1 MAVFK
6 ATQNKSDSAGKFK
19 ATKNRSYDS
28 TLVYDWENRNK
39 ESYDALE
46 KYRQRINS
54 GGYLSADDLT
64 AYRKALDSYVE
75 TSTSLRGF
83 SKAMGQGKDDDDA
96 WTKTIADM
104 ESGYKGISDYFSQ
117 WKTEDAFKKSVEAQK
132 DREQKL
138 SLDTN
143 AYRGEL
149 EALEKQRDELIKELD
164 ANDSSIGTANVD
176 RGAMDLVS
184 QIDDLEKKIQEKKL
198 YLSEADRLQEG
209 VRLASVS
216 GSEDF
221 DAFDDYVSTEYGEG
235 FSWDKLFKNDYG
247 LGYEDLTYEYINNQ
261 NGIRAEIDRK
271 HSIYSKG
278 SGDGESRFKA
288 NGYDLMQENEIAI
301 YNYYYAKEG
310 KEAAEKYLNSI
321 QETLNSRKAAGMYEN
336 LEDNFLLEMAFG
348 VVAGVDQFKSGMGGL
363 ADAVTGNDD
372 YKAPSATQMAS
383 GMVREDLADVDLKWY
398 NFKDKAWGDANIF
411 GNSLGQAAYD
421 SVTTTSN
428 MLPSIL
434 ASTAVN
440 LVAPGAGSIVGTG
453 ILGASAGGNAYREM
467 INLGY
472 DKGQARAYAAMVG
485 GSEALLQYA
494 LGGISSLGGGTEGI
508 FQTVAGKLLPHV
520 DKAFARTAIKLGAN
534 MLDEGLEEGLQ
545 EILTPWFQNLVLNAD
560 AKVDWSEVAYS
571 SLLGALTAGIM
582 EGGGTVSGEVN
593 TYTQG
598 RKLLKSDFSAERL
611 AEIGKTFS
619 ADTVAYQLAGKVNEN
634 TSAYTIGR
642 LFNEIGA
649 TMTEQNVNDITN
661 ALVAKGWDEATAR
674 KNAEAIAYVIEGGH
688 LTDSQIA
695 FIEANEGLAE
705 AARATLFEAN
715 TTWNQRANGYNDA
728 VMALAQEQSGVKSSR
743 TNPAQQSEENAP
755 TADTV
760 DAISES
766 GVESASEADTGPAK
780 FKSIASIKNKRATLA
795 MEDGTEADAR
805 DVDLDPDD
813 GVRIETIASI
823 DGITSTDA
831 NFILKTLR
839 ENTGASAQM
848 DALGAKDAYKY
859 GFYGFSKDM
868 MTKHAVFANSL
879 SQAQRDA
886 IYEAGQK
893 ARQSQIEKAA
903 PKTTAKQ
910 RGVYFDYGGGNVVA
924 FKDADKSSLT
934 EDKRKAGVQV
944 AMILN
949 KLGIGGSIYFFESYR
964 NAKGQLVYKDSSG
977 KEVKAPNGWY
987 SEKDGSIHI
996 DLNSGRAGN
1005 GLVLYTLSHELTHF
1019 IEQWSPKKYKVL
1031 ADFLIEN
1038 YEKGQSVDALVRN
1051 KQAKLSANRGEKV
1064 SYDEAYSEV
1073 VADSMEAMLADGNVL
1088 EKLIELKAKDQGLF
1102 MKMKQFFD
1110 NLLTKIR
1117 NAYKG
1122 LTPDSAE
1129 GNAVLEMTDAI
1140 ERIQQLFAEAL
1151 VDASE
1156 NFQSAMESVVET
1168 NAEAVAENEI
1178 LTDGAVVTDG
1188 NGKKYSIKSMKHD
1201 IAEGQMFEDL
1211 KKYCGWSQKQV
1222 NDLRK
1227 NLTALVEYM
1236 TPFRDILDMN
1246 EAYDREG
1253 RRFSPYKPNSDPLY
1267 KISMDFSTL
1276 CSKRLLTQYVIE
1288 KLQLRENRPMSAEE
1302 QMAIRDML
1310 IEYRKVEKGLQVAC
1324 AMCYVEAARLKSPKQ
1339 IQKWLADPATQM
1351 KNYFA
1356 DKDPEFSAYIKEKQS
1371 DFKESRGYARNA
1383 TKKDMKAKDITELNK
1398 IRPRLRSQYQV
1409 SAEEQKVIDRAV
1421 SLPNSTFL
1429 TAGNLA
1435 SLSESDPVIYS
1446 AYTAFVRTA
1455 TRSKSLET
1463 DEPYYYGDSTRDN
1476 GNGIVVTDS
1485 FIEEVNR
1492 ENGMRFSSW
1501 SDWRIQHLLDYITA
1515 VIDNSVRGAAMHG
1528 YTKFGE
1534 EVRVLG
1540 KTGMM
1545 FNMSGVPGSQTGLNE
1560 DGSLNFS
1567 PTESMDV
1574 DEAIQ
1579 LREEFPEHAGLQCIG
1594 VSDAHIIALL
1604 RSDIIDYVIPYHT
1617 SGLNAV
1623 LRRMVNIFGWDD
1635 YTGTQHAAIDKSIKY
1650 DDAVDKEHW
1659 HEEPVYS
1666 EFFVGYDTGM
1676 TGIEAMRES
1685 AKRYAQMCRDRGL
1698 TPKFEKFL
1706 KEENYWKLLIDRKMI
1721 NQKTGNLIRQKAVTP
1736 TFDFD
1741 TIKEVVDRHVKNYDS
1756 NLEARALD
1764 HIVENWDSIPQRIK
1778 DLKKQGTAKAKKT
1791 KKAVDTLANQ
1801 TLAAQGIDTSAVQ
1814 SSIREGMTDQERYEA
1829 LKGKQITVITD
1840 GKSAEYAS
1848 DIASLEA
1855 LKTRAK
1861 SKAEKIIKPL
1871 ATKLGILGKTLSAAD
1886 VEIEFIFSANKGLP
1900 ESMHKQLRYGGSY
1913 VDFAKALI
1921 NLDHVLETAVLVEVH
1936 GDKYA
1941 GTVRANEN
1949 LEAVY
1954 VLFGAFRDGKH
1965 IIPVQMEIKKSSDI
1979 GGRLYMTVAMTKIE
1993 ADVVGSTPGKNRTH
2007 SLVPASE
2014 YSLADIFREI
2024 NTTDAHFLKYLPD
2037 GFLSEEQIT
2046 AKEGAIAEDTA
2057 RIDGYERRNSD
2068 RAEAVELSDAHTQYS
2083 LREEAPPKRT
2093 IKAYK
2098 VFRVADGKLY
2108 PPKIAN
2114 LTDDESL
2121 NVPLS
2126 RDPRKGKS
2134 RVTATG
2140 NDTPVGVWINADVGG
2155 IAVDENGEAILNTN
2169 GRIKVYD
2176 LNGMKGDGRFD
2187 EKTTLAFRPGWHLGS
2202 IPEAI
2207 QFLLGDGT
2215 MPDDLVYAE
2224 CEIAADIDYQ
2234 AAAMSYGVRPS
2245 GKFVHA
2251 DAGLPAV
2258 PVDGYYKYKTNP
2270 KTDTHP
2276 WFISGAIKVNRI
2288 IGDAERRA
2296 ICAKEGITIA
2306 PRYSGVDIE
2315 PTDIWENGQPE
2326 VAKDLTPYKKSQKN
2340 YDNEQL
2346 LAKTLE
2352 KIKALSAGNPKLG
2365 YIQRELD
2372 FNSQGILDE
2381 IEKAK
2386 LDVDA
2391 LRSSYEKHGFN
2402 PYYFDTDEEVG
2413 DSVQYSDRDFLA
2425 EDQLKGNYT
2434 VSEITEMFDAWNSD
2448 TELSEL
2454 SKKVFAKL
2462 QEIQDSRSRPSSIIG
2477 FYTKPYPIS
2486 FKSNAYIQKE
2496 FYHTPNGVFIERL
2509 NDRNYGITY
2518 NLEYFKSASDQEK
2531 AHVLLHEAIH
2541 ACTVSAIQV
2550 AERRIPKHA
2559 DPLLF
2564 NSLDDWSEEQKAGLT
2579 LIQTFLQVRTAN
2591 ERNEYGQ
2598 KDVYEMVAE
2607 MANPEFRAMLKK
2619 ERLWN
2624 RIVDAIKRIFGI
2636 EQRTA
2641 YDAVS
2646 NALEKILEVDG
2657 AHYSERETESVS
2669 NRSLLANAF
2678 EGVAKNDLEKQ
2689 KIQEYR
2695 NQISLINAEEQK
2707 LSELNQ
2713 KIKDLSFA
2721 KGPKDTKAIRDMQ
2734 FEARQTANRINTMD
2748 KILLRLEASKPLQDV
2763 LTREKEMVR
2772 KREQQKSKEALE
2784 AYREKATNTQRELLK
2799 KWQDSRKKGIDSRQR
2814 TAMRHKIK
2822 DIVNELNQYLLK
2834 GTKDRH
2840 VPIGLQKAVA
2850 EALNAVNMDSVGA
2863 DERIAKLNDELLKAK
2878 TPEEIQEISKRI
2890 EHIREMGDRMDEKL
2904 KKLKTAYDEFLDSDD
2919 PLIANSHDDAVA
2931 AHMMRLIVQVGDTPL
2946 RDMNMDQLQAVYDV
2960 YKIVLATIRNANKSF
2975 KDNKN
2980 REISTRANQV
2990 MAEIDNLGVKRGK
3003 RPVFMDWVE
3012 KFGWDGLKPVYAMEH
3027 IGSKGL
3033 IDAYNNVRAGEDV
3046 WAKDIVEAR
3055 EYYLEKFRKYKHD
3068 SWDFDKKL
3076 KFTSTTGKNFEL
3088 TLDQIMSLYA
3098 YSKRDQAADHLKY
3111 GGIVFDPKTEVVEKT
3126 KSGIKVKYNLAD
3138 ATAYNISEET
3148 LADIISTLT
3157 DEQKGFVDE
3166 MQTYLSDVM
3175 GAKGNEVSLAM
3186 YDVKLFK
3193 EKHYFPLKSAHQYMA
3208 KAKEQAQGD
3217 VKIKNS
3223 GFSKET
3229 KPHAKNPIVLSSF
3242 MDVWTSHVNEMSM
3255 YHAFVLPMEDFYRI
3269 YNYTTPSKNENLP
3282 TEGVNAYIE
3291 NAYGAGATGYIEQML
3306 KDLNGGARADSRTG
3320 FINKMMGLY
3329 KKGAVFASLSVVVQ
3343 QPSAIA
3349 RAAALVDTKY
3359 FIGPKVDSLRHKA
3372 LWAEV
3377 KQYAPVAIIKEMG
3390 YFDTN
3395 MGKST
3400 HDYITG
3406 QEYSGFKAKMKAL
3419 VTDSNYRDEI
3429 LSKAPALA
3437 DEIAWCSIWEAVKRE
3452 TKAKYPGLDVNG
3464 EPFLMLAGSRFTEVI
3479 TKTQVYDSVLSRSAM
3494 MRSKDTGMKMA
3505 TAFMA
3510 EPTTSINMISDALL
3524 QGKRGNTK
3532 YCRATIGAVIAS
3544 QIINSIL
3551 VSFVYAGRDD
3561 DEDET
3566 YAEKYIGTLTGE
3578 ILDSLNPA
3586 TYIPFIKDIVSI
3598 VQGYDVERSDMSV
3611 VSDLWNAWQKL
3622 GSNNLSVYRKVEG
3635 FAGSIA
3641 QIFGLP
3647 VKNIMRDVRGIY
3659 QTIMSFVNGPQT
3671 TAAGIGYAVKSAIPE
3686 WIGGG
3691 DTSNQNQLYEAYLSG
3706 DETQIARVESRY
3718 KDQSSINS
3726 AIRKALRENDPRILK
3741 AAQAVM
3747 NGNGIERA
3755 NIAREIA
3762 AEGHFDLQDIQAAI
3776 NAEIDKLRKEAKG
3789 N

>member
-6 ATQNKSDSAGKFK
+6 ATQNKSDSVGKFK

-28 TLVYDWENRNK
+28 TLVYDWETRNK
-39 ESYDALE
+39 DAYDALE

-54 GGYLSADDLT
+54 GGYLSTDDLT

-348 VVAGVDQFKSGMGGL
+348 VVAGVDQFKSGMEGL
-363 ADAVTGNDD
+363 ADAITGNDE
-372 YKAPSATQMAS
+372 YKSPSSTQMVS

-472 DKGQARAYAAMVG
+472 DKGQARSYAALVG

-582 EGGGTVSGEVN
+582 EGPGTIAGEVN
-593 TYTQG
+593 AYTQG

-674 KNAEAIAYVIEGGH
+674 KNAEALAYVIEGGQ

-715 TTWNQRANGYNDA
+715 TTWNQRAMVYNDA
-728 VMALAQEQSGVKSSR
+728 VMALAQEQTGAKSSR
-743 TNPAQQSEENAP
+743 TNPAQQSEEHAP

-760 DAISES
+760 DTLSES
-766 GVESASEADTGPAK
+766 GAESASEADTGPAK

-795 MEDGTEADAR
+795 LEDGTEADAR

-823 DGITSTDA
+823 DGITANDA
-831 NFILKTLR
+831 NFVLKTLR

-848 DALGAKDAYKY
+848 DALGAKDAFKY
-859 GFYGFSKDM
+859 GFYGFSKDL
-868 MTKHAVFANSL
+868 MTKQAVFANSL
-879 SQAQRDA
+879 TPAQRDA

-893 ARQSQIEKAA
+893 ARQQQIEKAS
-903 PKTTAKQ
+903 PKTTSKQ
-910 RGVYFDYGGGNVVA
+910 RGIYFDHGGGNVVA
-924 FKDADKSSLT
+924 FKDADKKTLT
-934 EDKRKAGVQV
+934 EDKRKAGVQ
-944 AMILN
+944 AALILN

-1073 VADSMEAMLADGNVL
+1073 IADSMEAMLADGNVL

-1178 LTDGAVVTDG
+1178 LTDGAVVRDG

-1211 KKYCGWSQKQV
+1211 KKYCGWTQKQV

-1246 EAYDREG
+1246 ESYDREG

-1351 KNYFA
+1351 RNYFA

-1398 IRPRLRSQYQV
+1398 IRPRLRSQYHV
-1409 SAEEQKVIDRAV
+1409 SAEEQKIIDRAV

-1579 LREEFPEHAGLQCIG
+1579 LRDEFPEHAGLQCIG
-1594 VSDAHIIALL
+1594 VSDDHIIALL

-1623 LRRMVNIFGWDD
+1623 LRRMVNIYGWAD
-1635 YTGTQHAAIDKSIKY
+1635 YTGTQHAAIDKSIKFE
-1650 DDAVDKEHW
+1650 DAVDKEHW

-1676 TGIEAMRES
+1676 TGIEAMKES

-1721 NQKTGNLIRQKAVTP
+1721 NQKTGNLIRQKPVTP

-1756 NLEARALD
+1756 NLESRALN

-1801 TLAAQGIDTSAVQ
+1801 TLAAQP
-1814 SSIREGMTDQERYEA
+1814 QE
-1829 LKGKQITVITD
+1829 
-1840 GKSAEYAS
+1840 
-1848 DIASLEA
+1848 
-1855 LKTRAK
+1855 
-1861 SKAEKIIKPL
+1861 
-1871 ATKLGILGKTLSAAD
+1871 
-1886 VEIEFIFSANKGLP
+1886 
-1900 ESMHKQLRYGGSY
+1900 
-1913 VDFAKALI
+1913 
-1921 NLDHVLETAVLVEVH
+1921 
-1936 GDKYA
+1936 A
-1941 GTVRANEN
+1941 GT
-1949 LEAVY
+1949 
-1954 VLFGAFRDGKH
+1954 
-1965 IIPVQMEIKKSSDI
+1965 
-1979 GGRLYMTVAMTKIE
+1979 
-1993 ADVVGSTPGKNRTH
+1993 
-2007 SLVPASE
+2007 
-2014 YSLADIFREI
+2014 
-2024 NTTDAHFLKYLPD
+2024 
-2037 GFLSEEQIT
+2037 
-2046 AKEGAIAEDTA
+2046 
-2057 RIDGYERRNSD
+2057 RNSD
-2068 RAEAVELSDAHTQYS
+2068 RYSIDTDSDWDYYDAVLNDQREPVYMRYQPGMELREFDHALWVKKMAEAKQAYGLDDDESDGVEGYVGGKAYDWNVVLRGDPGYERTEFMDFWIEQAINGFSKFHQFAGRTYRNLAFADQSRRNLFLKEHQAGEIVDVNYFASSSKDPNGYVVDGDYVVHMVIDGFGGRDISDSYAIPGQQEVVYLPGTKLRITAVKTANDGHPLIYAQEVKENGKELEADSGGNGQSSSRTNKERQAGNAGGKGHDLGGVYRNRRMDGDGNPLDAQIQRSGDYAREAIELSDANTQYS

-2098 VFRVADGKLY
+2098 VFRVSEDGKLY

-2121 NVPLS
+2121 NKPLS
-2126 RDPRKGKS
+2126 KDKRKGKN
-2134 RVTATG
+2134 RVVATG

-2155 IAVDENGEAILNTN
+2155 IATDESGEAILSSF

-2176 LNGMKGDGRFD
+2176 LNGMKADGSFN
-2187 EKTTLAFRPGWHLGS
+2187 ENTTLAFRPGWHLGS

-2207 QFLLGDGT
+2207 QFLHKDGT

-2234 AAAMSYGVRPS
+2234 AAAMSYGVRAS
-2245 GKFVHA
+2245 GAFVHA

-2306 PRYSGVDIE
+2306 PRYGGKDIE

-2340 YDNEQL
+2340 YDNESL
-2346 LAKTLE
+2346 LARTLE
-2352 KIKALSAGNPKLG
+2352 KIKAMSAKDPTKG

-2391 LRSSYEKHGFN
+2391 LRSAYDKHGFN

-2413 DSVQYSDRDFLA
+2413 SSTQYSDRIDTSGMDEDAKKVIRNLEIRASASRYRKGAYASYSTERIERELERSSASKMDYAKSYIAWVEPIDFLYA
-2425 EDQLKGNYT
+2425 TTTSEAGRAQIEKEAGDLDLDRLRKQTQPIHLT
-2434 VSEITEMFDAWNSD
+2434 VDFETGKIVGHEGRHRMIALHKAGVEKVAVIFDAWNDDRYNTKPVDIMMVGGQEFGSYSRGLD
-2448 TELSEL
+2448 FFAHDMLPLSKRYADAARKLFSEL
-2454 SKKVFAKL
+2454 
-2462 QEIQDSRSRPSSIIG
+2462 DG
-2477 FYTKPYPIS
+2477 
-2486 FKSNAYIQKE
+2486 
-2496 FYHTPNGVFIERL
+2496 
-2509 NDRNYGITY
+2509 GIR
-2518 NLEYFKSASDQEK
+2518 F
-2531 AHVLLHEAIH
+2531 
-2541 ACTVSAIQV
+2541 
-2550 AERRIPKHA
+2550 
-2559 DPLLF
+2559 
-2564 NSLDDWSEEQKAGLT
+2564 
-2579 LIQTFLQVRTAN
+2579 
-2591 ERNEYGQ
+2591 
-2598 KDVYEMVAE
+2598 
-2607 MANPEFRAMLKK
+2607 
-2619 ERLWN
+2619 
-2624 RIVDAIKRIFGI
+2624 
-2636 EQRTA
+2636 
-2641 YDAVS
+2641 
-2646 NALEKILEVDG
+2646 
-2657 AHYSERETESVS
+2657 SERDTESVS

-2678 EGVAKNDLEKQ
+2678 EGVAQNDIEKR

-2695 NQISLINAEEQK
+2695 SQISLINAEERK

-2721 KGPKDTKAIRDMQ
+2721 KGPKDTKAIRDLQ

-2772 KREQQKSKEALE
+2772 KREQQKGKEALE
-2784 AYREKATNTQRELLK
+2784 AYRERATKTQRELLE
-2799 KWQDSRKKGIDSRQR
+2799 KWQESRKKGIDSRQR

-2850 EALNAVNMDSVGA
+2850 EALNAVNMDTVGA

-2890 EHIREMGDRMDEKL
+2890 DNIRQMGDRMDEKL
-2904 KKLKTAYDEFLDSDD
+2904 KRLKTAYDEFIDSDD

-2931 AHMMRLIVQVGDTPL
+2931 AHMMRLIVRVGDTPL
-2946 RDMNMDQLQAVYDV
+2946 RDMTVDQLQDVYDV

-3046 WAKDIVEAR
+3046 WAQDIVEAR
-3055 EYYLEKFRKYKHD
+3055 EYYLDKFRKYKYD
-3068 SWDFDKKL
+3068 SWDFEKKA

-3126 KSGIKVKYNLAD
+3126 KSGIKVKYNVAN

-3148 LADIISTLT
+3148 LADIISALT
-3157 DEQKGFVDE
+3157 ADQKGFVDE
-3166 MQTYLSDVM
+3166 MQTYLADVM

-3186 YDVKLFK
+3186 YDVKLFR

-3269 YNYTTPSKNENLP
+3269 YNYTTPSKNENMP

-3306 KDLNGGARADSRTG
+3306 KDLNGGARTDSRTG
-3320 FINKMMGLY
+3320 IMGKLIGLH

-3359 FIGPKVDSLRHKA
+3359 FIGPKVDHKRHNA
-3372 LWAEV
+3372 LWDEV

-3406 QEYSGFKAKMKAL
+3406 QEYSGFKEKMKAL

-3452 TKAKYPGLDVNG
+3452 TQAQYPGLDARG

-3510 EPTTSINMISDALL
+3510 EPTTSINMIADALL
-3524 QGKRGNTK
+3524 QGKRGNRK
-3532 YCRATIGAVIAS
+3532 YCRAAIGAVIAS

-3566 YAEKYIGTLTGE
+3566 YTEKYIGTLTRE
-3578 ILDSLNPA
+3578 VLDSLNPA

-3598 VQGYDVERSDMSV
+3598 VQGYDVERSDMAII
-3611 VSDLWNAWQKL
+3611 SDLVNAWRKL
-3622 GSNNLSVYRKVEG
+3622 SSDNLSAYRKVEE

-3659 QTIMSFVNGPQT
+3659 QTIMSFVSGPQT
-3671 TAAGIGYAVKSAIPE
+3671 TAAGIGYSVKAVFPK

-3691 DTSNQNQLYEAYLSG
+3691 DTSNQKQLYEAYLSG
-3706 DETQIARVESRY
+3706 DKAQIARVESRY

-3741 AAQAVM
+3741 AAQAVV
-3747 NGNGIERA
+3747 NGNGVERA

-3789 N
+3789 K

>member
-6 ATQNKSDSAGKFK
+6 ATQNKSDSSGKFK

-28 TLVYDWENRNK
+28 ALVSDWETRSR
-39 ESYDALE
+39 EAYDALE

-54 GGYLSADDLT
+54 GGYLSSDDL
-64 AYRKALDSYVE
+64 AEYRKALDSYVE
-75 TSTSLRGF
+75 TSTSLRSV
-83 SKAMGQGKDDDDA
+83 SKAFGQGDDDDQK
-96 WTKTIADM
+96 WTETIAQM
-104 ESGYKGISDYFSQ
+104 ESGYKGISEYFSQ
-117 WKTEDAFKKSVEAQK
+117 WKTEDAFKKAIEANK
-132 DREQKL
+132 EREAKL
-138 SLDTN
+138 SLDTA
-143 AYRGEL
+143 AYSKEL
-149 EALEKQRDELIKELD
+149 EALEAQRDAYIQELD
-164 ANDSSIGTANVD
+164 AADSSIGTDNVD
-176 RGAMDLVS
+176 RAAMELVEK
-184 QIDDLEKKIQEKKL
+184 IEDLEKQIQEKKL
-198 YLSEADRLQEG
+198 YLNDASRLQEG

-216 GSEDF
+216 GNEDF
-221 DAFDDYVSTEYGEG
+221 DENSGYVSTEYGEG
-235 FSWDKLFKNDYG
+235 FSWDKLLNNDYG

-261 NGIRAEIDRK
+261 NGIRGEIDRK
-271 HSIYSKG
+271 AGIYSKE
-278 SGDGESRFKA
+278 SGDTENRFEAK
-288 NGYDLMQENEIAI
+288 GYDLLYEEEVAI

-310 KEAAEKYLNSI
+310 KEAAEKYLDSI
-321 QETLNSRKAAGMYEN
+321 QETLNTRKATGMFE
-336 LEDNFLLEMAFG
+336 LMKDNALLELAFG
-348 VVAGVDQFKSGMGGL
+348 VAAGLDQFESGMKGL
-363 ADAVTGNDD
+363 ANAITGNEE
-372 YKAPSATQMAS
+372 YTPPSATQIAS
-383 GMVREDLADVDLKWY
+383 GMVREDMSDIDLKWY
-398 NFKDKAWGDANIF
+398 NFKDKQWGDAKIF
-411 GNSLGQAAYD
+411 GNSLGQVGYD
-421 SVTTTSN
+421 AVTTTSN

-434 ASTAVN
+434 TSTAVN
-440 LVAPGAGSIVGTG
+440 FIAPGAGSIAGTAL
-453 ILGASAGGNAYREM
+453 LGASAGGNAYQEM

-472 DKGQARAYAAMVG
+472 DKGQARSYAALVG

-494 LGGISSLGGGTEGI
+494 LGGISKLGGGTEGI

-571 SLLGALTAGIM
+571 TLLGALTAGVM
-582 EGGGTVSGEVN
+582 EGPGTVSGEVN
-593 TYTQG
+593 AYTQG

-611 AEIGKTFS
+611 AELGKTFA
-619 ADTVAYQLAGKVNEN
+619 ADTEAYRLAGKVDEN
-634 TSAYTIGR
+634 TGAYTIGR

-649 TMTEQNVNDITN
+649 TMTEQNINDITN
-661 ALVAKGWDEATAR
+661 ALVAKNMPEAMAR
-674 KNAEAIAYVIEGGH
+674 SNAEALAYVVEGGQ

-695 FIEANEGLAE
+695 VIEANETLAE
-705 AARATLFEAN
+705 VARTTLIDAN
-715 TTWNQRANGYNDA
+715 TTWNQRTKGYNEA
-728 VMALAQEQSGVKSSR
+728 LMALAQEKSGAKSSR

-755 TADTV
+755 ADDTV
-760 DAISES
+760 DTAKEIGAE
-766 GVESASEADTGPAK
+766 GASKVDTGPAMV
-780 FKSIASIKNKRATLA
+780 KSIAAIKNKRATVAL
-795 MEDGTEADAR
+795 EDGTQADAR

-823 DGITSTDA
+823 DGISATDA
-831 NFILKTLR
+831 NFVFKTLK

-848 DALGAKDAYKY
+848 DALGAKDAYRY
-859 GFYGFSKDM
+859 GFYGFSKDL

-879 SQAQRDA
+879 TAAQRDA

-893 ARQSQIEKAA
+893 ARQQQIEKAA
-903 PKTTAKQ
+903 PKTTSKE
-910 RGVYFDYGGGNVVA
+910 RGIYFDHGGGNVVA
-924 FKDADKSSLT
+924 FKDADKKTLT
-934 EDKRKAGVQV
+934 EDKRKAGVQ
-944 AMILN
+944 AALILN

-996 DLNSGRAGN
+996 DLNAGIAGN
-1005 GLVLYTLSHELTHF
+1005 GLVLYTLAHELTHF
-1019 IEQWSPKKYKVL
+1019 IEQWSPAKYKLL
-1031 ADFLIEN
+1031 ADFLIAN
-1038 YEKGQSVDALVRN
+1038 YEKGQSMDALVRK
-1051 KQAKLSANRGEKV
+1051 KQAKLSGLRGEAV

-1073 VADSMEAMLADGNVL
+1073 IADSMEAMLADGNVL
-1088 EKLIELKAKDQGLF
+1088 EKLIELKSKDQGLF
-1102 MKMKQFFD
+1102 NKMKQFFD

-1122 LTPDSAE
+1122 QAPDSYE
-1129 GNAVLEMTDAI
+1129 GNAVMEMTESI

-1151 VDASE
+1151 VEASE
-1156 NFQSAMESVVET
+1156 NFQSAMESVVKE
-1168 NAEAVAENEI
+1168 NAKPISENEI
-1178 LTDGAVVTDG
+1178 ITDGAVVTDG
-1188 NGKKYSIKSMKHD
+1188 NGNKYSIKSMKHD

-1211 KKYCGWSQKQV
+1211 KKYCGWTQRQV
-1222 NDLRK
+1222 NKLKKDLEE
-1227 NLTALVEYM
+1227 LVAYM
-1236 TPFRDILDMN
+1236 APFRDILDMN
-1246 EAYDREG
+1246 ETYDREG

-1288 KLQLRENRPMSAEE
+1288 NLQLRENRPMSAEE
-1302 QMAIRDML
+1302 QLAIRDML
-1310 IEYRKVEKGLQVAC
+1310 NEYRKVEKGLQVAC
-1324 AMCYVEAARLKSPKQ
+1324 AMCYVEAARLKSPNQ
-1339 IQKWLADPATQM
+1339 INKWLADPATQM
-1351 KNYFA
+1351 KNFFA
-1356 DKDPEFSAYIKEKQS
+1356 DKDPEFAAFIKEKQA

-1383 TKKDMKAKDITELNK
+1383 TKKDMKPKDVSELNK
-1398 IRPRLRSQYQV
+1398 IRPRLRSQYQL
-1409 SAEEQKVIDRAV
+1409 SAEELEIVERAKA
-1421 SLPNSTFL
+1421 LPNSSYL

-1435 SLSESDPVIYS
+1435 DLSETEPVIYA

-1485 FIEEVNR
+1485 FIEAVNR

-1501 SDWRIQHLLDYITA
+1501 SDWRIQHLLDYIIA

-1560 DGSLNFS
+1560 DGSLSFS
-1567 PTESMDV
+1567 PTESIDV
-1574 DEAIQ
+1574 NEAIQ
-1579 LREEFPEHAGLQCIG
+1579 LRDQFPETAGLQCIG
-1594 VSDAHIIALL
+1594 VSDDHIIALL
-1604 RSDIIDYVIPYHT
+1604 RSDFVDYIIPYHV

-1623 LRRMVNIFGWDD
+1623 LRRMVNIYGWDD
-1635 YTGTQHAAIDKSIKY
+1635 YTGTQHAAIDKSIKFE
-1650 DDAVDKEHW
+1650 DAVDQEHW

-1676 TGIEAMRES
+1676 TGIEAMRKS
-1685 AKRYAQMCRDRGL
+1685 AARYVQMCKDRGL
-1698 TPKFEKFL
+1698 KPKFDKFV

-1721 NQKTGNLIRQKAVTP
+1721 NQKTGNLIQQKPVTP
-1736 TFDFD
+1736 NFDFG
-1741 TIKEVVDRHVKNYDS
+1741 TIKEVVNRYVKNYDS
-1756 NLEARALD
+1756 NLEARALN

-1778 DLKKQGTAKAKKT
+1778 DLKKQGGTKAKKT

-1801 TLAAQGIDTSAVQ
+1801 TLAAQPVADGTKRSDRDFRDNYSIDTNSDSAYDGAVLNDNREPVYKRYQPGMELREFDRDLWDQKKAEAKQAFGLDDVESDGVDNYVYGRAYAWNAILRGDPNYERTEFDDFWIQQAVSGFSKFPRFVGRTYRNLSFADQNGLNQFLKQHQAGKVVDVDYFASSSKDPNGYVVGGDYVVHMVIDGFGGRDISDSYAIPGQQEVVHLPGTKLRITSVKTANDGYPLIYAQEVKENGKDLETNSGRYEQ
-1814 SSIREGMTDQERYEA
+1814 SSSRTDNEGQA
-1829 LKGKQITVITD
+1829 GNAGGKGHD
-1840 GKSAEYAS
+1840 
-1848 DIASLEA
+1848 
-1855 LKTRAK
+1855 
-1861 SKAEKIIKPL
+1861 
-1871 ATKLGILGKTLSAAD
+1871 LGGVHRNRG
-1886 VEIEFIFSANKGLP
+1886 VE
-1900 ESMHKQLRYGGSY
+1900 
-1913 VDFAKALI
+1913 
-1921 NLDHVLETAVLVEVH
+1921 
-1936 GDKYA
+1936 
-1941 GTVRANEN
+1941 
-1949 LEAVY
+1949 
-1954 VLFGAFRDGKH
+1954 RDGDSQH
-1965 IIPVQMEIKKSSDI
+1965 AQIQRSGDYA
-1979 GGRLYMTVAMTKIE
+1979 RE
-1993 ADVVGSTPGKNRTH
+1993 A
-2007 SLVPASE
+2007 
-2014 YSLADIFREI
+2014 I
-2024 NTTDAHFLKYLPD
+2024 
-2037 GFLSEEQIT
+2037 
-2046 AKEGAIAEDTA
+2046 
-2057 RIDGYERRNSD
+2057 
-2068 RAEAVELSDAHTQYS
+2068 ELSDANTLYS

-2155 IAVDENGEAILNTN
+2155 ITVDENGEAMLNTH

-2176 LNGMKGDGRFD
+2176 LNGMKSDGSFD

-2234 AAAMSYGVRPS
+2234 AAAMSYGVRAT

-2306 PRYSGVDIE
+2306 PRYGGKDIE
-2315 PTDIWENGQPE
+2315 PTDIWPSGQPE

-2340 YDNEQL
+2340 YDNEKL
-2346 LAKTLE
+2346 LAKTME
-2352 KIKALSAGNPKLG
+2352 KIKGLSAANPTLG

-2372 FNSQGILDE
+2372 FNSKGIIEE

-2391 LRSSYEKHGFN
+2391 LRSAYEKHGFN

-2413 DSVQYSDRDFLA
+2413 SSTQYSDRDSDGNNLS
-2425 EDQLKGNYT
+2425 EDQVEFFENSKARDENGNLY
-2434 VSEITEMFDAWNSD
+2434 VLFHG
-2448 TELSEL
+2448 
-2454 SKKVFAKL
+2454 
-2462 QEIQDSRSRPSSIIG
+2462 SRSPLFTEFDMYEGVWLTPDQRYAEVYAETWRNWRGDDENLTGLEQSVYADPDYRLYKMYANITNPLDLGEINDEFDRSQMNRLARLLGVPVSRIKDIAFEDG
-2477 FYTKPYPIS
+2477 YQTVGYVYEVTKDH
-2486 FKSNAYIQKE
+2486 Q
-2496 FYHTPNGVFIERL
+2496 FIEIAKEKGYDGFMASEKGRKTFCAFNAPNQVKL
-2509 NDRNYGITY
+2509 TTNEVPSAFYDIRYSDR
-2518 NLEYFKSASDQEK
+2518 D
-2531 AHVLLHEAIH
+2531 
-2541 ACTVSAIQV
+2541 
-2550 AERRIPKHA
+2550 
-2559 DPLLF
+2559 
-2564 NSLDDWSEEQKAGLT
+2564 
-2579 LIQTFLQVRTAN
+2579 
-2591 ERNEYGQ
+2591 
-2598 KDVYEMVAE
+2598 
-2607 MANPEFRAMLKK
+2607 
-2619 ERLWN
+2619 
-2624 RIVDAIKRIFGI
+2624 
-2636 EQRTA
+2636 
-2641 YDAVS
+2641 
-2646 NALEKILEVDG
+2646 
-2657 AHYSERETESVS
+2657 TESVS

-2678 EGVAKNDLEKQ
+2678 ESVAQNEIEKN
-2689 KIQEYR
+2689 KIQEYKGK
-2695 NQISLINAEEQK
+2695 ISLINAEERK

-2721 KGPKDTKAIRDMQ
+2721 KGPKDTKAIRDLQ
-2734 FEARQTANRINTMD
+2734 FEARQTANRINTLD

-2772 KREQQKSKEALE
+2772 KKEKQKGKEALE
-2784 AYREKATNTQRELLK
+2784 AYREKATKTQRELLE
-2799 KWQDSRKKGIDSRQR
+2799 KWQESRKKGIDSRQR

-2850 EALNAVNMDSVGA
+2850 EALNAVNMDTVGA

-2878 TPEEIQEISKRI
+2878 TPDAIREISKRI
-2890 EHIREMGDRMDEKL
+2890 DNVREMGDRMDEKL
-2904 KKLKTAYDEFLDSDD
+2904 KKLRAAYDEFIDSDD
-2919 PLIANSHDDAVA
+2919 PLIANSHDDALS
-2931 AHMMRLIVQVGDTPL
+2931 AHMKWLIGQAGDTPL

-2960 YKIVLATIRNANKSF
+2960 YKTVLATIRNANKSF

-2990 MAEIDNLGVKRGK
+2990 MAEIDGLGVKRGK
-3003 RPVFMDWVE
+3003 RPVFMGWIE

-3033 IDAYNNVRAGEDV
+3033 SEAYNNVRAGEDT
-3046 WAKDIVEAR
+3046 WALDIVEAR
-3055 EYYLEKFRKYKHD
+3055 EFYLDKFRKYKYD
-3068 SWDFDKKL
+3068 SWDFEKKVR
-3076 KFTSTTGKNFEL
+3076 FTSTSGLNFEL

-3098 YSKRDQAADHLKY
+3098 FSKRDQAADHLKY

-3126 KSGIKVKYNLAD
+3126 KSGIKVKYNVAN

-3148 LADIISTLT
+3148 LANIIGKLT
-3157 DEQKGFVDE
+3157 DDQKAFVDE
-3166 MQTYLSDVM
+3166 MQAYLSDVM

-3186 YDVKLFK
+3186 YDVKLFR

-3269 YNYTTPSKNENLP
+3269 YNYTTPSKNENMP

-3306 KDLNGGARADSRTG
+3306 KDLNGGARTDSRTG
-3320 FINKMMGLY
+3320 LINKMMGLY

-3359 FIGPKVDSLRHKA
+3359 FIGPKVDSKRHKA
-3372 LWAEV
+3372 LWDEV

-3400 HDYITG
+3400 QDYIMG

-3437 DEIAWCSIWEAVKRE
+3437 DELAWCSIWEAVKRE
-3452 TKAKYPGLDVNG
+3452 TQAKNPGMDVKSEAFLKMAG
-3464 EPFLMLAGSRFTEVI
+3464 ERFTEVI

-3510 EPTTSINMISDALL
+3510 EPTTSINMIADALL
-3524 QGKRGNTK
+3524 QGKRGNRK

-3566 YAEKYIGTLTGE
+3566 YVEKYIGTLTGE

-3586 TYIPFIKDIVSI
+3586 TYIPFVKDIMSI
-3598 VQGYDVERSDMSV
+3598 VQGYDVERSDMAV
-3611 VSDLWNAWQKL
+3611 VSDLWSAWQKL
-3622 GSNNLSVYRKVEG
+3622 SSDNVSVYRKVEG

-3641 QIFGLP
+3641 QLFGLP

-3659 QTIMSFVNGPQT
+3659 QTIMSFVSGPQT
-3671 TAAGIGYAVKSAIPE
+3671 TAAGIGNAVKGAIT
-3686 WIGGG
+3686 GK
-3691 DTSNQNQLYEAYLSG
+3691 DVSNQQQLYEAYLSG
-3706 DETQIARVESRY
+3706 DKAQIARVESRY

-3726 AIRKALRENDPRILK
+3726 AIRKALRENDPRILE
-3741 AAQAVM
+3741 AAQAVEA
-3747 NGNGIERA
+3747 GNAVERA
-3755 NIAREIA
+3755 RIAREIE
-3762 AEGHFDLQDIQAAI
+3762 AEGHFKLQDIQAAI
-3776 NAEIDKLRKEAKG
+3776 NAEIDKLRKESKG
-3789 N
+3789 K

>member
-28 TLVYDWENRNK
+28 TLVYDWETRNK

-149 EALEKQRDELIKELD
+149 EALEKQRDDLVKKLD
-164 ANDSSIGTANVD
+164 AADSSIGTANVD
-176 RGAMDLVS
+176 KAAMDLVA
-184 QIDDLEKKIQEKKL
+184 QIDDLEKKIQERKL

-221 DAFDDYVSTEYGEG
+221 DAYNDYVSTEYGEG

-271 HSIYSKG
+271 HSNYSKG

-288 NGYDLMQENEIAI
+288 NGYDLMQEDEIAI

-348 VVAGVDQFKSGMGGL
+348 VVAGVDQFKSGMEGL
-363 ADAVTGNDD
+363 ADAVTGNDE

-383 GMVREDLADVDLKWY
+383 GMVREDLSDVDLKWY
-398 NFKDKAWGDANIF
+398 NFKDKAWDNANVF

-428 MLPSIL
+428 MLPSIMTS
-434 ASTAVN
+434 AAVN
-440 LVAPGAGSIVGTG
+440 FFAPGAGSIVGTG

-472 DKGQARAYAAMVG
+472 DKGQARSYAALVG

-582 EGGGTVSGEVN
+582 EGPGTIAGEVN
-593 TYTQG
+593 AYTQG

-674 KNAEAIAYVIEGGH
+674 KNAEALAYVIEGGQ

-715 TTWNQRANGYNDA
+715 TTWNQRAMVYNDA
-728 VMALAQEQSGVKSSR
+728 VMALAQEQTGAKSSR

-760 DAISES
+760 DTLSES
-766 GVESASEADTGPAK
+766 GAESASEADTGPAK

-795 MEDGTEADAR
+795 LEDGTEADAR

-823 DGITSTDA
+823 DGITVNDA
-831 NFILKTLR
+831 NFVLKTLR

-848 DALGAKDAYKY
+848 DALGAKDAFKY

-879 SQAQRDA
+879 TQAQRDA

-924 FKDADKSSLT
+924 FKDADKSTLT

-944 AMILN
+944 AVILN

-964 NAKGQLVYKDSSG
+964 NAKGQLVYKDENG
-977 KEVKAPNGWY
+977 IEKKAPNGWY

-1038 YEKGQSVDALVRN
+1038 YEKGQSVDALVRK
-1051 KQAKLSANRGEKV
+1051 KQANLSAMRGEKV

-1073 VADSMEAMLADGNVL
+1073 IADSMEAMLSDGNVL
-1088 EKLIELKAKDQGLF
+1088 EKLIELKAKDQSLF

-1151 VDASE
+1151 VEASE

-1211 KKYCGWSQKQV
+1211 KKYCGWTQKQV

-1246 EAYDREG
+1246 ESYDREG

-1398 IRPRLRSQYQV
+1398 IRPRLRSQYKV
-1409 SAEEQKVIDRAV
+1409 SAEEQKIIDRAV

-1594 VSDAHIIALL
+1594 VSDDHIIALL

-1635 YTGTQHAAIDKSIKY
+1635 YTGTQHAAIDKSIKFE
-1650 DDAVDKEHW
+1650 DAVDKEHW

-1676 TGIEAMRES
+1676 TGIEAMKES

-1721 NQKTGNLIRQKAVTP
+1721 NQKTGNLIRQKPVTP

-1801 TLAAQGIDTSAVQ
+1801 TLAAQGIDTSAAQ

-1848 DIASLEA
+1848 DIAPLEA

-1941 GTVRANEN
+1941 GTVRADEN

-2057 RIDGYERRNSD
+2057 RIDSYERRNSD

-2083 LREEAPPKRT
+2083 LREEAPPKKT
-2093 IKAYK
+2093 KIGYKAFFVK
-2098 VFRVADGKLY
+2098 DGKLY
-2108 PPKIAN
+2108 PPMVAN
-2114 LTDDESL
+2114 PS
-2121 NVPLS
+2121 
-2126 RDPRKGKS
+2126 G
-2134 RVTATG
+2134 AG
-2140 NDTPVGVWINADVGG
+2140 TPVGVWLNADTGSPMRDSEGNIVQNKSGRAKVAAGG
-2155 IAVDENGEAILNTN
+2155 
-2169 GRIKVYD
+2169 
-2176 LNGMKGDGRFD
+2176 KGTKGGGGS
-2187 EKTTLAFRPGWHLGS
+2187 LAWRPGWHLGP
-2202 IPEAI
+2202 IPDAT
-2207 QFLLGDGT
+2207 QFSVDPASKEWSEWLKKTGKTSGDTKNLGNKGN
-2215 MPDDLVYAE
+2215 PIYLNPHIVFAE
-2224 CEIAADIDYQ
+2224 VEFAADVDYQ
-2234 AAAMSYGVRPS
+2234 LEAYEYGVNKKGNFDHS
-2245 GKFVHA
+2245 Q
-2251 DAGLPAV
+2251 AGIPYV
-2258 PVDGYYKYKTNP
+2258 IKDGYYRYRTNSMAP
-2270 KTDTHP
+2270 
-2276 WFISGAIKVNRI
+2276 GALSWYITGAMKVNRI
-2288 IGDAERRA
+2288 LTDAECRE
-2296 ICAKEGITIA
+2296 ICAQSGRDMM
-2306 PRYSGVDIE
+2306 PRLGGDFDFESHNLAAGDVTPTEDLSGVAPKQDFS
-2315 PTDIWENGQPE
+2315 DE
-2326 VAKDLTPYKKSQKN
+2326 VLKLPGYVRRKLNFSDPNFRKAFEDDSIADMIDYYEELYSDT
-2340 YDNEQL
+2340 NE
-2346 LAKTLE
+2346 
-2352 KIKALSAGNPKLG
+2352 
-2365 YIQRELD
+2365 D
-2372 FNSQGILDE
+2372 
-2381 IEKAK
+2381 
-2386 LDVDA
+2386 
-2391 LRSSYEKHGFN
+2391 
-2402 PYYFDTDEEVG
+2402 
-2413 DSVQYSDRDFLA
+2413 VQYSDRIDTSGMDENAKEIIRNLKLDRMGSKYGYGVHKYASYTADRMSREISASMAKGVPDYAQSYIAWIDPEDFLRA
-2425 EDQLKGNYT
+2425 TTTTHEYYERIKSEAGDLDHDRLMKETQPIYLTIDPKTHDILGHEGRHRISALGKAGYDRVAVILRVAKRNSYGSLLFPERRLKLKGQEFEHWGNGGLLGKKKGADFW
-2434 VSEITEMFDAWNSD
+2434 VSNMLP
-2448 TELSEL
+2448 LSE
-2454 SKKVFAKL
+2454 KYADAARKL
-2462 QEIQDSRSRPSSIIG
+2462 FS
-2477 FYTKPYPIS
+2477 
-2486 FKSNAYIQKE
+2486 
-2496 FYHTPNGVFIERL
+2496 
-2509 NDRNYGITY
+2509 
-2518 NLEYFKSASDQEK
+2518 
-2531 AHVLLHEAIH
+2531 
-2541 ACTVSAIQV
+2541 
-2550 AERRIPKHA
+2550 
-2559 DPLLF
+2559 
-2564 NSLDDWSEEQKAGLT
+2564 
-2579 LIQTFLQVRTAN
+2579 
-2591 ERNEYGQ
+2591 
-2598 KDVYEMVAE
+2598 
-2607 MANPEFRAMLKK
+2607 
-2619 ERLWN
+2619 
-2624 RIVDAIKRIFGI
+2624 
-2636 EQRTA
+2636 
-2641 YDAVS
+2641 
-2646 NALEKILEVDG
+2646 EVDG
-2657 AHYSERETESVS
+2657 SIRFSERDTESVS

-2721 KGPKDTKAIRDMQ
+2721 KGPKDTKAIRDLQ

-2822 DIVNELNQYLLK
+2822 DVVNELNQYLLK

-3055 EYYLEKFRKYKHD
+3055 EYYLEKFRKYKYD
-3068 SWDFDKKL
+3068 SWDFDKKR

-3098 YSKRDQAADHLKY
+3098 YSKRDQAEDHLRY

-3148 LADIISTLT
+3148 LADIISALT

-3269 YNYTTPSKNENLP
+3269 YNYTTPSKNENMP

-3306 KDLNGGARADSRTG
+3306 KDLNGGARSDSRTG

-3343 QPSAIA
+3343 QPSAMA

-3510 EPTTSINMISDALL
+3510 EPTTSINMIADALL
-3524 QGKRGNTK
+3524 QGKRGNRK

-3561 DEDET
+3561 DDDET

-3611 VSDLWNAWQKL
+3611 ISDLVSAWRKL
-3622 GSNNLSVYRKVEG
+3622 GSSNLSAYRKVEG

-3686 WIGGG
+3686 WMGGG

-3706 DETQIARVESRY
+3706 NKTQIARVESRY
-3718 KDQSSINS
+3718 KDQSAINS

-3776 NAEIDKLRKEAKG
+3776 NAEIDKLRKDAKG